1 MLPCRTTYRRAATAV
16 TAARSLQ
23 RSLRNDAATA
33 QPRYPAVKCAAP
45 QVVVTRASGSCVF
58 TAEGA
63 RFLDFTSGIGVC
75 STGHCHPT
83 VAAAAAKQC
92 ATAVH
97 VQQSCYSSAVGAELN
112 AALAP
117 LLDPL
122 LRPATPRAAAA
133 GAAAGDG
140 AAAEA
145 EEDAADVSIFFSN
158 SGAEAVEGAMRL
170 ARQATGRDVIVAM
183 QGGYHGRTLGTLS
196 VTTSSNAFRGGRPG
210 PLPGGALF
218 APFPFRSQL
227 GRAFAD
233 AGGGAGSDNLE
244 DEALSAHCLEQLELL
259 TRQQCAAGEIAAV
272 LVEPVLGEGGYIPAP
287 RAFMRGLRAFCDAH
301 GALLIADEVQTG
313 FGRTGLM
320 FASQRYAEDDGGGGG
335 MAVQPDVLVMAKGIA
350 SGYPLSAVACR
361 PELAARQAKG
371 GMGGTYGGN
380 AVACAAALATLRVF
394 EEEQLLA
401 NALARGEQL
410 REGMRAAAA
419 AAGCGSGSGGAKLGA
434 AGGVSDVRG
443 LGLMIAVE
451 FGAPGV
457 RPGFA
462 AAVSAA
468 CLQRGLM
475 VLTTS
480 VFEVLRFIPPLTVSE
495 GECEEAL
502 ALFGEALREVV
513 DAQ

>member
-1 MLPCRTTYRRAATAV
+1 MLACRTTYRRAATAA

-97 VQQSCYSSAVGAELN
+97 VQQSCYSSAVGADLN

-122 LRPATPRAAAA
+122 LRPATPKAAAAAA

-140 AAAEA
+140 AAVAA
-145 EEDAADVSIFFSN
+145 EEEEDDADVSIFFSN

-233 AGGGAGSDNLE
+233 AGGGAGSDNLQ
-244 DEALSAHCLEQLELL
+244 DEALSEHCLEQLELL

-272 LVEPVLGEGGYIPAP
+272 LVEPVLGEGGYIPVRPLFATCWCCLSRSSTYSLLASLLVVMQAP

-301 GALLIADEVQTG
+301 GALLIADEVRSSST
-313 FGRTGLM
+313 L
-320 FASQRYAEDDGGGGG
+320 
-335 MAVQPDVLVMAKGIA
+335 
-350 SGYPLSAVACR
+350 
-361 PELAARQAKG
+361 
-371 GMGGTYGGN
+371 
-380 AVACAAALATLRVF
+380 LATHY
-394 EEEQLLA
+394 
-401 NALARGEQL
+401 
-410 REGMRAAAA
+410 
-419 AAGCGSGSGGAKLGA
+419 
-434 AGGVSDVRG
+434 
-443 LGLMIAVE
+443 
-451 FGAPGV
+451 
-457 RPGFA
+457 
-462 AAVSAA
+462 
-468 CLQRGLM
+468 
-475 VLTTS
+475 
-480 VFEVLRFIPPLTVSE
+480 
-495 GECEEAL
+495 
-502 ALFGEALREVV
+502 
-513 DAQ
+513 